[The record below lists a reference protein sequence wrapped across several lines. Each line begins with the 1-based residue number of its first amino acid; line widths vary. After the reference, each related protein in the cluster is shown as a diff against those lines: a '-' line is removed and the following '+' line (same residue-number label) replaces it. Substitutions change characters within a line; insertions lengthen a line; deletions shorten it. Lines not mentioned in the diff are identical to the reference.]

1 MSASPTV
8 SNQVIEERKGKRGD
22 ERRRDGPELSPVED
36 KMGEKLGRA
45 WGGALVGQSC
55 SNINN
60 LNVMHQDKSFGL
72 ESPMWTLIS
81 WVTLI
86 DQINEHIKDN
96 GSRCPTILEES
107 YQKEENYWI
116 GTADISMIK
125 IENIY
130 GEK

>member
-1 MSASPTV
+1 MSATPTV
-8 SNQVIEERKGKRGD
+8 SNQVIEERQGKRGD

-72 ESPMWTLIS
+72 KSPMWTLIS

-86 DQINEHIKDN
+86 KFVHLSGPQY
-96 GSRCPTILEES
+96 SCL
-107 YQKEENYWI
+107 YKEGNTLNALNLK
-116 GTADISMIK
+116 GLFQH
-125 IENIY
+125 
-130 GEK
+130 